1 MENIENKGYNKKLK
15 EIERILC
22 LKGIAVERKIFY
34 LHERTIDKSPG
45 FAKGTEICKRW
56 EVNMEVGQA

>member
-1 MENIENKGYNKKLK
+1 MRVG
-15 EIERILC
+15 C
-22 LKGIAVERKIFY
+22 LKGIVERKIFN

-56 EVNMEVGQA
+56 EVNMEVGQSLKRRVYWGKQHV